1 MEQKEIEKVIS
12 EYFSIDIKDIYSKS
26 RKKNVI
32 LAKHLLIFILHDK
45 ENVSYSKLSI
55 QFKVCTRNIQ
65 YIVYKMRSYVQY
77 DKEIKNYFTHISKML
92 S

>member
-77 DKEIKNYFTHISKML
+77 DKEIKRYFTYISKML

>member
-12 EYFSIDIKDIYSKS
+12 EYFSVDINDIYSKS

-77 DKEIKNYFTHISKML
+77 DKEIKKYFTHISKML

>member
-12 EYFSIDIKDIYSKS
+12 EYFNVDIDDIYSKS

-77 DKEIKNYFTHISKML
+77 DKEIKKYFTHISKML

>member
-1 MEQKEIEKVIS
+1 MEQNGIEKVIS

-26 RKKNVI
+26 RKKDVV
-32 LAKHLLIFILHDK
+32 LARHLLIFILHDK
-45 ENVSYSKLSI
+45 ENISYTKLSI

-77 DKEIKNYFTHISKML
+77 DKEIKRYFTHISNML

>member
-12 EYFSIDIKDIYSKS
+12 EYFNVDIKDIYSKS

-77 DKEIKNYFTHISKML
+77 DKEIKRYFTHISKML

>member
-77 DKEIKNYFTHISKML
+77 DKEIKRHFTHISKML

>member
-45 ENVSYSKLSI
+45 ENVSYSKLST

-77 DKEIKNYFTHISKML
+77 DKEIKKYFTHISKML

>member
-45 ENVSYSKLSI
+45 ENISYTKLSI

-77 DKEIKNYFTHISKML
+77 DKEIKKYFTNISKML

>member
-77 DKEIKNYFTHISKML
+77 DKEIKKYFTHISKML

>member
-77 DKEIKNYFTHISKML
+77 DKEIKRYFTHISNML

>member
-1 MEQKEIEKVIS
+1 MEKKEIEKVVS
-12 EYFSIDIKDIYSKS
+12 EYFNVDVNDIYSKS
-26 RKKNVI
+26 RKKDVV
-32 LAKHLLIFILHDK
+32 LARHFLIFILHDK
-45 ENVSYSKLSI
+45 ENVSYSKLSV

-77 DKEIKNYFTHISKML
+77 DKEIKKYFAHISNML

>member
-1 MEQKEIEKVIS
+1 MGQKEIEKVIS

-45 ENVSYSKLSI
+45 ENISYSKLSI

-77 DKEIKNYFTHISKML
+77 DKEIKRYFTHISKML

>member
-1 MEQKEIEKVIS
+1 MEQKEVEKVIS

-77 DKEIKNYFTHISKML
+77 DKEIKKYFTNISKML

>member
-12 EYFSIDIKDIYSKS
+12 EYFNVDINDIYSKS

-32 LAKHLLIFILHDK
+32 LAKYLLIFILHDK

-55 QFKVCTRNIQ
+55 QFEVCTRNIQ

-77 DKEIKNYFTHISKML
+77 DKEIKRYFTHISKML

>member
-45 ENVSYSKLSI
+45 ENMSYSKLSI

-77 DKEIKNYFTHISKML
+77 DKEIKRYFTHISKML

>member
-26 RKKNVI
+26 RKKNVV
-32 LAKHLLIFILHDK
+32 LARHLLIFILHDK
-45 ENVSYSKLSI
+45 ENVSYSRLSI

-65 YIVYKMRSYVQY
+65 YIVYKMRSYIQY
-77 DKEIKNYFTHISKML
+77 DKEIKKYFTHILNML

>member
-1 MEQKEIEKVIS
+1 MEQKEIEKVVS

-45 ENVSYSKLSI
+45 ENVSYSKLAI
-55 QFKVCTRNIQ
+55 QFKVCTRNTQ

-77 DKEIKNYFTHISKML
+77 DKEIKRYFTHISKML

>member
-77 DKEIKNYFTHISKML
+77 DKEIKRYFTHISKML

>member
-55 QFKVCTRNIQ
+55 QFEVCTRNIQ

-77 DKEIKNYFTHISKML
+77 DKEIKRYFTHISKML

>member
-45 ENVSYSKLSI
+45 ENISYTKLSI

-77 DKEIKNYFTHISKML
+77 DKEIKRYFTHISKML